1 MMIPSSVEPLY
12 YLLALAVAA
21 LFYGYLRKQRK
32 LRQEQMRS
40 RLLGFLNRMQ
50 RLAVS
55 TWDTKELLA
64 EIAREIRRD
73 FDCEYAGIVLAS
85 SRGGGMEWKTEAGT
99 AMPLPGKQLPWEQA
113 WRKQPD
119 EKGQNQ
125 GNPSESAR
133 EGAQPNSHSQLYLPI
148 LHGKN
153 ELGALYLEKLPP
165 KVFSGEEIETFRSL
179 VDYLAVVLQNAFVFH
194 RTQEQAITD
203 SLSGLKTRRYFSQV
217 LKAEWKRVTR
227 TGRQFSIL
235 LLDVDKF
242 KAVNDTEGHLEGDRV
257 LAELGRLLGSR
268 SRQSNVAARYGGDEF
283 IILMPEASTEQ
294 AETLAERMRLWIA
307 NEPTFQKR
315 HLTVSFGIATF
326 PWHGSTPE
334 EILRAADSNLY
345 LSKGRGGNCVTCAE
359 PTQPPGGFPVTA
371 QHRVPFT
378 LYTGFTGPEVMEES
392 VSKLEQ
398 FVQAESQSDHRPDRG
413 HVAEQALVE
422 LTTMLEEEILL
433 HHGHH
438 QRVHHYASELAR
450 EAGLAQEE
458 IERIRRAALLLG
470 VGHIGIPET
479 VLRDQERLLPGGY
492 LPLRKHVELGVRLLQ
507 AARVNAG
514 VTEMVQCHHEFF
526 NGKGCPQG
534 RSGKEIPVGSRIL
547 MICEAYVAMVSRRPH
562 RHPLSHGEAVE
573 ELERCAGS
581 QFDPDLVRLFVPQV
595 QQEVFPG
602 LQSS

>member
-1 MMIPSSVEPLY
+1 MIPSSVEPLY

-32 LRQEQMRS
+32 LRQEQLRS
-40 RLLGFLNRMQ
+40 RHLGFLNRIQ

-55 TWDTKELLA
+55 TWDAKELLA
-64 EIAREIRRD
+64 EIAQEIRRN
-73 FDCEYAGIVLAS
+73 FDCEYAGIGLAGP
-85 SRGGGMEWKTEAGT
+85 RHEEIEWKTEAGT
-99 AMPLPGKQLPWEQA
+99 AVPMPGKQLPWKQEL
-113 WRKQPD
+113 RKEPG
-119 EKGQNQ
+119 EKGQKQND
-125 GNPSESAR
+125 PPESVG
-133 EGAQPNSHSQLYLPI
+133 EGAQPNSSSQLYLPI
-148 LHGKN
+148 VHGEKN
-153 ELGALYLEKLPP
+153 LGAFYMEKLPP
-165 KVFSGEEIETFRSL
+165 KVFPEEEIETFRSL
-179 VDYLAVVLQNAFVFH
+179 AGYLAVVLQNAFVFQ

-203 SLSGLKTRRYFSQV
+203 SLTGLKTRRYFSQV
-217 LKAEWKRVTR
+217 LKAEWKRATR
-227 TGRQFSIL
+227 TGRQFSLL

-242 KAVNDTEGHLEGDRV
+242 KSVNDTEGHLEGDRV
-257 LAELGRLLGSR
+257 LAELGRLLGNR

-283 IILMPEASTEQ
+283 IIMMPEASTEQ

-307 NEPTFQKR
+307 SEPTFQKR
-315 HLTVSFGIATF
+315 NLTVSFGIATF
-326 PWHGSTPE
+326 PWHGATPE
-334 EILRAADSNLY
+334 DILRAADSNLY

-359 PTQPPGGFPVTA
+359 PSQPPGAVPVAA

-378 LYTGFTGPEVMEES
+378 LYTGFTGPEVMEEA

-398 FVQAESQSDHRPDRG
+398 LVQAESQSDHRPDRD
-413 HVAEQALVE
+413 HVAEQALME
-422 LTTMLEEEILL
+422 LTTLLEEEILL

-458 IERIRRAALLLG
+458 IKRIRRAALLLG
-470 VGHIGIPET
+470 VGHAGIPET

-492 LPLRKHVELGVRLLQ
+492 LPLRQHVEQGVRLLQ
-507 AARVNAG
+507 AARVDAR

-526 NGKGCPQG
+526 NGKGYPAG

-547 MICEAYVAMVSRRPH
+547 TICEAYVAMVSRRPY
-562 RHPLSHGEAVE
+562 RSALLHGEAVG

-581 QFDPDLVRLFVPQV
+581 QFDPELVRFFVPQV

-602 LQSS
+602 LQSP

>member
-1 MMIPSSVEPLY
+1 MIPSSVEPLY
-12 YLLALAVAA
+12 YLLVLAVAA

-32 LRQEQMRS
+32 LRQEQVRS
-40 RLLGFLNRMQ
+40 RHLGFLNRIQ

-55 TWDTKELLA
+55 TWDAKELLA
-64 EIAREIRRD
+64 EIAQEIRRN
-73 FDCEYAGIVLAS
+73 FDCEYAGIGLAG
-85 SRGGGMEWKTEAGT
+85 SRQGEMEWKTEAGT
-99 AMPLPGKQLPWEQA
+99 AVPMPDKQLPWEQGL
-113 WRKQPD
+113 RKQPG
-119 EKGQNQ
+119 EKGQKQND
-125 GNPSESAR
+125 PPESAG
-133 EGAQPNSHSQLYLPI
+133 EGAPPNNSSQLYIPI

-153 ELGALYLEKLPP
+153 KMGVLYMEKLPP
-165 KVFSGEEIETFRSL
+165 KVFPREEIETFRSL
-179 VDYLAVVLQNAFVFH
+179 ADHLAVVLQNAIVFH

-217 LKAEWKRVTR
+217 LNAEWKRATR

-242 KAVNDTEGHLEGDRV
+242 KTVNDTEGHLEGDRV
-257 LAELGRLLGSR
+257 LAELGKLLGSR

-307 NEPTFQKR
+307 SEPTFQKR
-315 HLTVSFGIATF
+315 NLTVSFGIATF

-359 PTQPPGGFPVTA
+359 PSQPPEAVPIAA
-371 QHRVPFT
+371 QHRAPFT
-378 LYTGFTGPEVMEES
+378 LYTGFVGPEVMEEA
-392 VSKLEQ
+392 VSKLKQ

-413 HVAEQALVE
+413 HMAEQALVE
-422 LTTMLEEEILL
+422 LTTLLEEEILL

-458 IERIRRAALLLG
+458 IQRIQRAALLLG
-470 VGHIGIPET
+470 VGHVGIPET
-479 VLRDQERLLPGGY
+479 VLRDQERLIPDGY

-507 AARVNAG
+507 TARVNAP
-514 VTEMVQCHHEFF
+514 VTEMVQCHHEFL
-526 NGKGCPQG
+526 NGKGYPAG
-534 RSGKEIPVGSRIL
+534 RSGKDIPVGARIL
-547 MICEAYVAMVSRRPH
+547 MICEAYVAMVSRRPY
-562 RHPLSHGEAVE
+562 RSALLHGEAVE
-573 ELERCAGS
+573 KLERYAGS
-581 QFDPDLVRLFVPQV
+581 QFDPELVRLFVPQV

-602 LQSS
+602 LKSL